1 MKKIILSLSLIFS
14 VTICLHQ
21 RAYAQYGNAGGYN
34 NMGSVSGQVLV
45 GSQGFGLEG
54 RYGITESLSGRFGGS
69 FLPATAD
76 NVFTVNGFKSTT
88 NVSAK
93 FYNVHLL
100 ADYTPSEDLQWLR
113 IVGGAAYLY
122 KAQGNV
128 GVLPSGNYNV
138 ANYSISSAE
147 MGNLNIDVSWKGVAP
162 YLGLGFF
169 NCFPSNV
176 FNVNLDFGTYYLSQ
190 PKSTII
196 GTKLLADNYKLQP
209 QVDNNLKGYRWLPV
223 LQVNFNFRIQ

>member
-1 MKKIILSLSLIFS
+1 MKKTVLSLSLIFS
-14 VTICLHQ
+14 AIICFHQ
-21 RAYAQYGNAGGYN
+21 RALAQYGDAGGYN
-34 NMGSVSGQVLV
+34 NAGSVSGQVLV

-54 RYGITESLSGRFGGS
+54 RYGITENLSARLGGS
-69 FLPATAD
+69 FLPATAN

-100 ADYTPSEDLQWLR
+100 ADYTPNEDLQWLR

-128 GVLPSGNYNV
+128 GVLPTGNYNV
-138 ANYSISSAE
+138 ANYNISSAE

-162 YLGLGFF
+162 YIGLGFLK
-169 NCFPSNV
+169 CFPSNV
-176 FNVNLDFGTYYLSQ
+176 FNMNLDLGTYYLNQ
-190 PKSTII
+190 PKSNIV
-196 GTKLLADNYKLQP
+196 GTKLLADNYKLEP
-209 QVDNNLKGYRWLPV
+209 QVDSNLKSYRWLPV

>member
-1 MKKIILSLSLIFS
+1 MKKTCRSLFLIFL
-14 VTICLHQ
+14 TIICFHQ
-21 RAYAQYGNAGGYN
+21 RALAQYGDTGGYN
-34 NMGSVSGQVLV
+34 NAGSVSGQVLV

-54 RYGITESLSGRFGGS
+54 RYGITESLSGRLGGN
-69 FLPATAD
+69 FLPATAN
-76 NVFTVNGFKSTT
+76 NVFKIGGFNSTT
-88 NVSAK
+88 TLSAK

-100 ADYTPSEDLQWLR
+100 ADYTPSANYQWFR

-128 GVLPSGNYNV
+128 GVLPVGNYHV

-147 MGNLNIDVSWKGVAP
+147 LGTLKIDVSWKGVAP

-169 NCFPSNV
+169 NCFPSNI
-176 FNVNLDFGTYYLSQ
+176 FNMNLDFGTYYLNQ
-190 PKSTII
+190 PKSTIV
-196 GTKLLADNYKLQP
+196 GTKLLSDNYKLEP
-209 QVDNNLKGYRWLPV
+209 QIDSNLKSYRWLPV

>member
-1 MKKIILSLSLIFS
+1 MKKKLLSLSIIISAIFLI
-14 VTICLHQ
+14 HQ
-21 RAYAQYGNAGGYN
+21 GAQAQYGNEFNDRPISA
-34 NMGSVSGQVLV
+34 QVIM
-45 GSQGFGLEG
+45 GSQGIGLEG
-54 RYGITESLSGRFGGS
+54 RYGISESFSARLGGS
-69 FLPATAD
+69 FLPARAN
-76 NVFTVNGFKSTT
+76 NVFTLNGLNSTT

-100 ADYTPSEDLQWLR
+100 ADYIPNPDVQWLR

-128 GVLPSGNYNV
+128 DVLPVGNYHV

-147 MGNLNIDVSWKGVAP
+147 LGTLKIDVSWKGVAP

-176 FNVNLDFGTYYLSQ
+176 FNMNFDLGTYYLNQ
-190 PKSTII
+190 PKSTIV
-196 GTKLLADNYKLQP
+196 GTKLLSDNYKLEP
-209 QVDNNLKGYRWLPV
+209 QVDSNLKSYRWLPV